1 MAATSGIMLPV
12 GLRHVQVFALD
23 SNGRPAASSTSAYEG
38 VQITGSK
45 AFDANFP
52 DPRQIDHSGDD
63 YLLGR
68 DILPPLTGGTITL
81 SAAKSNFT
89 VHALLTGTNVTTI
102 GESKEIGHLT
112 SKQGFESQ
120 VGLMFWQ
127 QAIDSSGTSVE
138 GLRRW
143 RVIMLPKAY
152 AIPKPQGMGENTV
165 DVTYNVTPQI
175 VTQRLWG
182 VTLATGTEGYANAQA
197 FEYMCEYKPKVVSWK
212 SASGTPTKMLFP
224 TDAQA
229 VSTAKIHLVTVN
241 GVTDA
246 TATKAVDGVTPTTIA
261 ANDIITC
268 FYEYA

>member
-23 SNGRPAASSTSAYEG
+23 ANGRPAATSTTAYEG
-38 VQITGSK
+38 IQITGAK
-45 AFDANFP
+45 AFDAQFP
-52 DPRQIDHSGDD
+52 DPRQIEHSGDD

-68 DILPPLTGGTITL
+68 DIMPALTGGTITL

-89 VHALLTGTNVTTI
+89 AHALLTGTTITTI
-102 GESKEIGHLT
+102 GEATEIGHLT

-120 VGLMFWQ
+120 VGLIFWQ
-127 QAIDSSGTSVE
+127 QAVDAAGGAVN

-143 RVIMLPKAY
+143 RAIMLPKCY
-152 AIPKPQGMGENTV
+152 AIPKPQGMGENAI
-165 DVTYNVTPQI
+165 DVSYNVTPQI

-182 VTLATGTEGYANAQA
+182 VTLTAGVEAYLTAQS

-212 SASGTPTKMLFP
+212 GDNTVTKFTFP
-224 TDAQA
+224 ADAQA
-229 VSTAKIHLVTVN
+229 VATAKIHVVTIN
-241 GVTDA
+241 GVADA
-246 TATKAVDGVTPTTIA
+246 TVTKAVDGVTPTA
-261 ANDIITC
+261 KPGASDIITC